1 MRKIILVF
9 MFAIF
14 NLIAYSQVIKGT
26 IFDEKTKNTIPYA
39 SVYLNGTF
47 VGTTSDRQGNFE
59 LNNPKN
65 STMPLTISAIGYYST
80 TMTHFT
86 SGDSLSIYLKPKDY
100 ELRETTVKSKS
111 LLRRRK
117 KNLAIFRDEFL
128 GTTPNAKKCMILNVI
143 DITFD
148 YNSKGDTLKAYALKP
163 IVVENNALG
172 YTITYYLDKF
182 EFYMN
187 KETVFFIGNIK
198 FSETKTTEGTQ
209 MLYDDARK
217 QAYLGSK
224 MHFFRS
230 LWNNDL
236 KEQGF
241 FMTNMVGQNLKME
254 NVVVL
259 DSMNNKYLHYP
270 TRINIWNNDMF
281 TSIYLL
287 KNYVYFDK
295 TGYFDPSGINWIGN
309 MGEGRIADWL
319 PYEYTVG
326 K

>member
-9 MFAIF
+9 LFTIF

-26 IFDEKTKNTIPYA
+26 VFDEKTKNTIPYA
-39 SVYLNGTF
+39 SVYFNGTF
-47 VGTTSDRQGNFE
+47 VGTTSDRQGYFE

-80 TMTHFT
+80 TMILRK
-86 SGDSLSIYLKPKDY
+86 GESLSIYLKPKEY
-100 ELRETTVKSKS
+100 ELSEATVKSKS
-111 LLRRRK
+111 LLRKRK
-117 KNLAIFRDEFL
+117 RYLAIFRDEFL

-148 YNSKGDTLKAYALKP
+148 YDSKGDTIKAYALKP
-163 IVVENNALG
+163 IQVENSALG

-182 EFYMN
+182 EYYWN
-187 KETVFFIGNIK
+187 KETVFFVGNIK
-198 FSETKTTEGTQ
+198 FNETKTTEENQ
-209 MLYDDARK
+209 KLYDEARK

-224 MHFFRS
+224 MHFFRT

-236 KEQGF
+236 KAQGF
-241 FMTNMVGQNLKME
+241 TLLTPVSKKLKMKDI
-254 NVVVL
+254 VVM

-270 TRINIWNNDMF
+270 TRFNIWDKKRG
-281 TSIYLL
+281 TSFYFL
-287 KNYVYFDK
+287 KEYVYFDK
-295 TGYFDPSGINWIGN
+295 TGYFDPSGVNWIGG
-309 MGEGRIADWL
+309 MGEERIADWL

>member
-1 MRKIILVF
+1 MQKIILVF
-9 MFAIF
+9 LFAVF
-14 NLIAYSQVIKGT
+14 NLIAYAQVIKG
-26 IFDEKTKNTIPYA
+26 IVYDDKTKNTIPYA
-39 SVYLNGTF
+39 SVYFNGTF
-47 VGTTSDRQGNFE
+47 VGTTSDSQGNFE

-80 TMTHFT
+80 TMILRK
-86 SGDSLSIYLKPKDY
+86 GESLSIYLKPKDY
-100 ELRETTVKSKS
+100 ELKETTVKSKS

-117 KNLAIFRDEFL
+117 KNLAMFRDEFL

-163 IVVENNALG
+163 IQVENNALG
-172 YTITYYLDKF
+172 YNITYYLDKF
-182 EFYMN
+182 EYYMY
-187 KETVFFIGNIK
+187 KGTVFFIGNIK

-209 MLYDDARK
+209 ELYDEARK

-236 KEQGF
+236 KAQGF
-241 FMTNMVGQNLKME
+241 FIANMVGENLKME
-254 NVVVL
+254 NVVAL
-259 DSMNNKYLHYP
+259 DSINNKYLHYP
-270 TRINIWNNDMF
+270 SRINIWNSDKF

-295 TGYFDPSGINWIGN
+295 TGYFNPSGINWIGD
-309 MGEGRIADWL
+309 MGKARIADWL